1 MKEILVVAIGRF
13 FSSRSTRSAFLLS
26 IIALGLSLAFRTA
39 TAQSPT
45 PTPGKGHQPCTVCH
59 NVQHNPHTITIDCNA
74 LQAHL
79 AHGDYEGPCRPTP
92 TPTPKHTPTPKP
104 TPTPKHTPTPKP
116 TPTPKHTP
124 TPKPTPTPHKEKCE
138 VCHNPHNPHT
148 IKIPCDQVDKFLS
161 HHPGDYRGPCHV
173 TEVTNP

>member
-13 FSSRSTRSAFLLS
+13 FSNRSTRSAFLLS

-45 PTPGKGHQPCTVCH
+45 PTPGKGHQPCIVCH
-59 NVQHNPHTITIDCNA
+59 TARANPHEITIDCNA
-74 LQAHL
+74 LERHL
-79 AHGDYEGPCRPTP
+79 RNHPEDVAGPCPKPSP

-104 TPTPKHTPTPKP
+104 TPTPKHTPTPRP
-116 TPTPKHTP
+116 TPPGHN
-124 TPKPTPTPHKEKCE
+124 KCE

-148 IKIPCDQVDKFLS
+148 IRIPCDQVDKFLR
-161 HHPGDYRGPCHV
+161 HHPGDFRGPCRV